1 MKLGILFLLL
11 CAAPSFV
18 YSQENEFIPSG
29 KPFATIHLNFHKGIS
44 SASSDDVAFE
54 LTRAYLGYEYNINRE
69 FYAKINVDV
78 GSPSDLSPYSKA
90 RRYAYFKNAFL
101 RYTKNQLKVDF
112 GLIDTKQFKLQEDIW
127 ERRYM
132 MESFSDQYGIGHS
145 ADLGMSVNYVF
156 SEQLMAD
163 FIITNGEGY
172 STIQLD
178 DVFKYGIGPVYR
190 FKNGLISKVF
200 FELSSKQI
208 TETTWSFF
216 LSYDHQKK
224 WNIAGEY
231 VFRKNDSWKENHNIN
246 GYSFYGKYNFAK
258 NYQLFARYD
267 IFHSIIVGDEIN
279 PWNLAKDGTAL
290 VGGIQFTP
298 VKNIKMSVNYQ
309 DWFPRAT
316 NMNYSG
322 YVYLNLE
329 VKI

>member
-1 MKLGILFLLL
+1 MKLRNLIIFIFCFPLLVF
-11 CAAPSFV
+11 A
-18 YSQENEFIPSG
+18 QNNEFIPSG

-44 SASSDDVAFE
+44 SASREDVAFE
-54 LTRAYLGYEYNINRE
+54 LTRAYLGYEYHISSE
-69 FYAKINVDV
+69 FYVKINVDV
-78 GSPSDLSPYSKA
+78 GSPGDLSPYSKA

-101 RYTKNQLKVDF
+101 RYTKKGLKVDF

-145 ADLGMSVNYVF
+145 ADLGMSVNYIF
-156 SEQLMAD
+156 SEQLEAD

-172 STIQLD
+172 STIQLN

-200 FELSSKQI
+200 FELTTKEI

-246 GYSFYGKYNFAK
+246 GFSFYGKYNFAK
-258 NYQLFARYD
+258 KYQLFARYD
-267 IFHSIIVGDEIN
+267 VFHSNIVEDKIN
-279 PWNLAKDGTAL
+279 PWNLANDGTAF
-290 VGGIQFTP
+290 VGGIQLVP
-298 VKNIKMSVNYQ
+298 IKNIKMSVNYQ
-309 DWFPRAT
+309 DWYPRAT
-316 NMNYSG
+316 NMDYSG
-322 YVYLNLE
+322 YIYLNLE